1 VDEPLGQPNDS
12 SEQELKAFY
21 ERVRDRKAQ
30 IAYLRSHGAESMQS
44 PTSTEHPTV
53 SSPGSSTRSPDAPA
67 FQSDI
72 QNVSKNV
79 NKQVAVVKAQN
90 QKTADQL
97 DRTADNLSKRIAGA
111 EGQLKEFEDHLANMD
126 RRSVEVIG
134 IFSSFV
140 ALVLAFVNTAN
151 STKPAGDAFMILVA
165 EAAGLVLFAT
175 LLEAF
180 FGGHSRRWTFY
191 IAPALLPILTLA
203 AVAWYLLMP

>member
-1 VDEPLGQPNDS
+1 MDEPLGKPNDS

-21 ERVRDRKAQ
+21 ERLRDRQAQ
-30 IAYLRSHGAESMQS
+30 IAYLRNHSAESTPS
-44 PTSTEHPTV
+44 PTSTEPPTV

-67 FQSDI
+67 YQSDI
-72 QNVSKNV
+72 KSV
-79 NKQVAVVKAQN
+79 NKRVAGVKAQN

-97 DRTADNLSKRIAGA
+97 DRMADDLSKRIGGA
-111 EGQLKEFEDHLANMD
+111 EGHLKEFEDHLANMD
-126 RRSVEVIG
+126 RRSVEIIG

-151 STKPAGDAFMILVA
+151 STKSAGDAFMILVA

-180 FGGHSRRWTFY
+180 FGGRSRKWTFY
-191 IAPALLPILTLA
+191 IVPALLPILTLA
-203 AVAWYLLMP
+203 AVAWCLLVP